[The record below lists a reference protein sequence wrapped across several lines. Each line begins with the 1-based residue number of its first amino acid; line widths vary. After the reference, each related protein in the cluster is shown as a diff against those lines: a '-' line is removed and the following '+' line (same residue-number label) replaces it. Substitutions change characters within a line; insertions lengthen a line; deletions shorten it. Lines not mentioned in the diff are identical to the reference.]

1 MARRGMDKGHGRGY
15 RNIAPMYAHDVRT
28 HHLAGKG
35 IKSVQKLPQLMKGDK
50 VVSKFTQAKGIV
62 VSKDPFAVK
71 YQADSRDYVRL
82 SNPKYW
88 AKGGKL
94 DSRFRNFRVLRVAA
108 SPPKNAR
115 IRLQDIG
122 RKGHSLRMAYYKDGK
137 WHTYQFLINKADMG
151 TPKAQK
157 LIASIKAKYHVRGGK
172 DMPVKEI
179 DEILSEMPS
188 GTQVEATPSLVA
200 KIGAGIKTGVAKATA
215 ITGAALKG
223 TYEGLKEGIT
233 EYKQARKEI
242 RAKEIA
248 EELPEIKPKLKE
260 LEAQHNRVETLKQH
274 IAEQDDKGMDTS
286 SEISELEDEMEQLRK
301 KQEEVT
307 NLPIEDLSDRQLR
320 TLAIRHKDTG
330 LFGGNEFEDELVRR
344 IGKTKELNM
353 KIKAAQR
360 KPTGK
365 GFLTELF
372 EV

>member
-82 SNPKYW
+82 SNPKFW
-88 AKGGKL
+88 TKGGKKFE
-94 DSRFRNFRVLRVAA
+94 SRFRNFKVLRVAA

-137 WHTYQFLINKADMG
+137 WHTYQFLISKADLDSK
-151 TPKAQK
+151 KAQK
-157 LIASIKAKYHVRGGK
+157 LIASIKSKYHVRGGK
-172 DMPVKEI
+172 DMPVKEVS
-179 DEILSEMPS
+179 EILSELPA
-188 GTQVEATPSLVA
+188 GTQVEAKPSLAA
-200 KIGAGIKTGVAKATA
+200 KIGAGIKTGVAKAAA

-233 EYKQARKEI
+233 EYKQARKQI

-260 LEAQHNRVETLKQH
+260 LEAQHDRVETLKRQ
-274 IAEQDDKGMDTS
+274 IAEQEDRGMDTS
-286 SEISELEDEMEQLRK
+286 DEINELETEMAQLRE
-301 KQEEVT
+301 KQEAVT
-307 NLPIEDLSDRQLR
+307 NIPIEDLSDRQLR

-344 IGKTKELNM
+344 IKKQKELNV
-353 KIKAAQR
+353 KIKKAEKA
-360 KPTGK
+360 PIEEGV
-365 GFLTELF
+365 FSDLF
-372 EV
+372 

>member
-50 VVSKFTQAKGIV
+50 VVSKFTQAKGVV

-71 YQADSRDYVRL
+71 YQADSRNYVRL

-88 AKGGKL
+88 AKGGKV
-94 DSRFRNFRVLRVAA
+94 DTRFKNYAVFRINRL
-108 SPPKNAR
+108 PKNAKV
-115 IRLQDIG
+115 RLQDIG
-122 RKGHSLRMAYYKDGK
+122 RTGHSLRMAYYKDGK

-151 TPKAQK
+151 TPKAKK
-157 LIASIKAKYHVRGGK
+157 LIASIKSKYHVRGGK

-179 DEILSEMPS
+179 DEILAELPPT
-188 GTQVEATPSLVA
+188 TQVEATPTIA
-200 KIGAGIKTGVAKATA
+200 QQIGAGIASAAATTGEV
-215 ITGAALKG
+215 IKG
-223 TYEGLKEGIT
+223 TYEGLKGGIE
-233 EYKQARKEI
+233 EYKRRQAEKRAREI
-242 RAKEIA
+242 SEAMT
-248 EELPEIKPKLKE
+248 EIKPKLKE
-260 LEAQHNRVETLKQH
+260 LQAQHNRVETLKQH

-286 SEISELEDEMEQLRK
+286 SEISELEDEMEQLRR

-307 NLPIEDLSDRQLR
+307 NLPIEDLSDSQLR
-320 TLAIRHKDTG
+320 TLAVRHKDTG

-344 IGKTKELNM
+344 IEKTKELNM
-353 KIKAAQR
+353 KIKEAQR